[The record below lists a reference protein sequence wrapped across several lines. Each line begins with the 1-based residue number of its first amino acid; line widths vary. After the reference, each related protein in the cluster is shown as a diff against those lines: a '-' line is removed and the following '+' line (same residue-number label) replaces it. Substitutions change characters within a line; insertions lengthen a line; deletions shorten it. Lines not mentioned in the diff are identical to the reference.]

1 MDRRTLLVA
10 AAALTGS
17 LCAPAVRAQSRW
29 QPSRPMRVLAG
40 AAGAILDVAARQVA
54 ERISAPLGQ
63 PVLVENRPGAG
74 GIVTME
80 ALARSAPDGHTLG
93 IASFV
98 EIVINPWLYERLPYD
113 PVRDFAPVT
122 MLYTGPQ
129 MLVANPAA
137 PVQTI
142 ADVVR
147 IARAEP
153 GKLVYGTSGIAR
165 PPHIFGEKFKA
176 VAGIEMPHVPYR
188 GGPPLM
194 QALISGEV
202 PLGIEGTS
210 ATIPLVRA
218 GKLRAIAVSGERR
231 LRALPDV
238 PTFAEA
244 GIPGI
249 GLAWVGLFAPAGTL
263 AAAIERIR
271 DEVARALQSAELRA
285 AYDEAGRTPD
295 GGSPQQLASRI
306 ERELPEWQSVVRL
319 AQLKPE

>member
-1 MDRRTLLVA
+1 MDRRTALVH
-10 AAALTGS
+10 AAALAGG
-17 LCAPAVRAQSRW
+17 LFVPAARAQARW
-29 QPSRPMRVLAG
+29 QPARPMRILAG

-54 ERISAPLGQ
+54 ERIGGPLGQ

-74 GIVTME
+74 GVVTME

-113 PVRDFAPVT
+113 PVRDLAPVT

-129 MLVANPAA
+129 MLVAHPGA
-137 PVQTI
+137 PVGSV

-176 VAGIEMPHVPYR
+176 AAGIQLPHVPYR

-194 QALISGEV
+194 QALVAGEV

-210 ATIPLVRA
+210 ATLPLVRA
-218 GKLRAIAVSGERR
+218 GKLKAIAVTGERR
-231 LRALPDV
+231 LAALPDV
-238 PTFAEA
+238 PTFTEA

-249 GLAWVGLFAPAGTL
+249 GLAWVGLFAPAGTPV
-263 AAAIERIR
+263 AAIQRLR
-271 DEVARALQSAELRA
+271 DEVSVALQSPELKA

-295 GGSPQQLASRI
+295 GGTPQELASRI
-306 ERELPEWQSVVRL
+306 QRELPEWQGVVRA